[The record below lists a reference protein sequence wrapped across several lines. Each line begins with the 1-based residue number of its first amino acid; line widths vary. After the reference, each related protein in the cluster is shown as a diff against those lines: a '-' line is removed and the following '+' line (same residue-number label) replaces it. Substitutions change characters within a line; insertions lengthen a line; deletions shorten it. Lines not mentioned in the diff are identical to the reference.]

1 MTPTTGMWLRA
12 ASSRMLVVSAVAVCL
27 LYTSTSAC
35 RAESWRVISA
45 TLAAGGSLPSDTAFM
60 KAGGLISLSPR

>member
-1 MTPTTGMWLRA
+1 
-12 ASSRMLVVSAVAVCL
+12 MLVVSAVAVCL

-35 RAESWRVISA
+35 RAESCCVNPA

-60 KAGGLISLSPR
+60 NAGGLISFSPR